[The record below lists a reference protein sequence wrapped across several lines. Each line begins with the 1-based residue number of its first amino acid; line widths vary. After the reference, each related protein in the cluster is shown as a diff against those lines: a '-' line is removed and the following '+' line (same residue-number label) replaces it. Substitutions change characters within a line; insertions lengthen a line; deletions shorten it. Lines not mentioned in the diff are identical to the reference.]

1 MNDLQQIFKYQNMQ
15 VRTLQ
20 IDEIPWFVGKDV
32 AEILGYSKP
41 RNALTMHVDDED
53 KVIGVQNVTP
63 YIVDTRGRKQYPTL
77 INESGLYSLV
87 LSSKLPDAKK
97 FKHWITSEV
106 IPQIRKTGKY
116 EPKPLTREELLAK
129 AVLEA
134 DTMIKEQKAL
144 LEQKAKE
151 LEESNNKLEE
161 QKPKV
166 IFADSVVASDSA
178 ILIRELAHLI
188 KQNGFEIGEKRLYAW
203 MRERGYI
210 CKGSCEPTQRAL
222 ELGLFE
228 IILRTVQRGDKP
240 PLETRTTKVTGKGQV
255 YFINKFCGGRQEED
269 IEDEEEL
276 V

>member
-1 MNDLQQIFKYQNMQ
+1 MNDLQLFKFENKK
-15 VRTLQ
+15 VRSLL
-20 IDEIPWFVGKDV
+20 IDGEPWFIGNDV
-32 AEILGYSKP
+32 TKTLGYSNS
-41 RNALTMHVDDED
+41 RDALTRHVDEED
-53 KVIGVQNVTP
+53 KLTERIVLSGQNRDVN
-63 YIVDTRGRKQYPTL
+63 I

-116 EPKPLTREELLAK
+116 APKPLTREELLAK

-134 DTMIKEQKAL
+134 DTMIKEQKVL
-144 LEQKAKE
+144 LEQKTKE
-151 LEESNNKLEE
+151 LEETNNKLEE

-269 IEDEEEL
+269 IEDEESL

>member
-1 MNDLQQIFKYQNMQ
+1 MNDLQLFKFENKN

-20 IDEIPWFVGKDV
+20 IDGEPWFVGKDA
-32 AEILGYSKP
+32 AEILGYSKS
-41 RNALTMHVDDED
+41 RNALARHVDEED
-53 KVIGVQNVTP
+53 KDVVPIQGGPGGAQEMT
-63 YIVDTRGRKQYPTL
+63 I

-116 EPKPLTREELLAK
+116 APKPLTREELLAK

-144 LEQKAKE
+144 LEQKTKE
-151 LEESNNKLEE
+151 LEESNNRLEE

-269 IEDEEEL
+269 IEDE
-276 V
+276 

>member
-1 MNDLQQIFKYQNMQ
+1 MNDLQLFKFENKD

-20 IDEIPWFVGKDV
+20 IDGEPWFVGKDV
-32 AEILGYSKP
+32 TEILGYSKS
-41 RNALTMHVDDED
+41 RNALARHVTAED
-53 KVIGVQNVTP
+53 KEVVPVQGDLGGTQEMTV
-63 YIVDTRGRKQYPTL
+63 
-77 INESGLYSLV
+77 INESGLYSLI
-87 LSSKLPDAKK
+87 LSSKLPSAKE

-106 IPQIRKTGKY
+106 LPQIRQTGKY
-116 EPKPLTREELLAK
+116 APKPLSREELLAK

-134 DTMIKEQKAL
+134 DTMIKEQKEL
-144 LEQKAKE
+144 IEQKTKE
-151 LEESNNKLEE
+151 LEEKNNKLEE

-166 IFADSVVASDSA
+166 IFAESVVASDSA

-210 CKGSCEPTQRAL
+210 CKNSCEPTQRAL

-228 IILRTVQRGDKP
+228 IVVRTVQRGDKN

-255 YFINKFCGGRQEED
+255 YFINKFCSGRQDED
-269 IEDEEEL
+269 IEDEESL
-276 V
+276 I

>member
-1 MNDLQQIFKYQNMQ
+1 MNDLQQIFKYQNRQ

-20 IDEIPWFVGKDV
+20 IDEVPWFVGKDV

-41 RNALTMHVDDED
+41 ANALARHVDDED
-53 KVIGVQNVTP
+53 KMMGVQNVTP
-63 YIVDTRGRKQYPTL
+63 YIVDTQGRKQYPTL

-116 EPKPLTREELLAK
+116 APKPLTREELLAK

-144 LEQKAKE
+144 LEQKTKE
-151 LEESNNKLEE
+151 LEEKNNKLEE

-255 YFINKFCGGRQEED
+255 YFINKFCSGRQEED
-269 IEDEEEL
+269 IEDE
-276 V
+276 

>member
-1 MNDLQQIFKYQNMQ
+1 MNDLQLFKFENKN

-20 IDEIPWFVGKDV
+20 IDGEPWFVGKDV
-32 AEILGYSKP
+32 ANVLGY
-41 RNALTMHVDDED
+41 RNGNRDVNRHVDED
-53 KVIGVQNVTP
+53 DKTVTKCGTSGGTQEMT
-63 YIVDTRGRKQYPTL
+63 V
-77 INESGLYSLV
+77 INESGLYSLI
-87 LSSKLPDAKK
+87 LSSKLPSAKE

-106 IPQIRKTGKY
+106 LPQIRKTGKY
-116 EPKPLTREELLAK
+116 APKPLSREELLAK

-134 DTMIKEQKAL
+134 DTMIKEQKVL
-144 LEQKAKE
+144 LEQKTKE
-151 LEESNNKLEE
+151 LEEKNNKLEE

-166 IFADSVVASDSA
+166 IFAESVVASDSA

-228 IILRTVQRGDKP
+228 IIVRTVQRGDKS

-255 YFINKFCGGRQEED
+255 YFINKFCGGRQDED
-269 IEDEEEL
+269 IEDEESL
-276 V
+276 M

>member
-1 MNDLQQIFKYQNMQ
+1 MNDLQQIFKYQNKQ

-41 RNALTMHVDDED
+41 RNALTTHVDDED
-53 KVIGVQNVTP
+53 KMIGAQNVTP
-63 YIVDTRGRKQYPTL
+63 CIVDTLGRKQYPTL

-116 EPKPLTREELLAK
+116 APKPLTREELLAK

-144 LEQKAKE
+144 LEQKTKE
-151 LEESNNKLEE
+151 LEESNNRLEE

-166 IFADSVVASDSA
+166 IFAESVVASDSA
-178 ILIRELAHLI
+178 ILVRELAHLI
-188 KQNGFEIGEKRLYAW
+188 KQNGFAIGEKRLYAW

-228 IILRTVQRGDKP
+228 IIVRTVQRGDKS

-255 YFINKFCGGRQEED
+255 YFINKFCSGRQDED
-269 IEDEEEL
+269 IEDEECL
-276 V
+276 I

>member
-1 MNDLQQIFKYQNMQ
+1 MNDLQLFKFENKD

-20 IDEIPWFVGKDV
+20 IDGEPWFVGKDV
-32 AEILGYSKP
+32 TEILGYSKS
-41 RNALTMHVDDED
+41 RNALARHVVAED
-53 KVIGVQNVTP
+53 KEVVPIQGDLGGTQEMT
-63 YIVDTRGRKQYPTL
+63 I
-77 INESGLYSLV
+77 INESGLYSLI
-87 LSSKLPDAKK
+87 LSSKLPGAKE

-106 IPQIRKTGKY
+106 LPQIRKTGKY
-116 EPKPLTREELLAK
+116 APKPLSREELLAK

-134 DTMIKEQKAL
+134 DTMIKEQK
-144 LEQKAKE
+144 E
-151 LEESNNKLEE
+151 LIE

-166 IFADSVVASDSA
+166 IFAESVVASDSA
-178 ILIRELAHLI
+178 ILVRELAHLI
-188 KQNGFEIGEKRLYAW
+188 KQNGFAIGEKRLYAW

-228 IILRTVQRGDKP
+228 IIVRTVQRGDKS

-255 YFINKFCGGRQEED
+255 YFINKFCSGRQDED
-269 IEDEEEL
+269 IEDEESL

>member
-1 MNDLQQIFKYQNMQ
+1 MNDLQLFKFENKN
-15 VRTLQ
+15 VRTLR
-20 IDEIPWFVGKDV
+20 INGEPWFVGSDV
-32 AEILGYSKP
+32 TKILGYQNGS
-41 RNALTMHVDDED
+41 RDINRHVDDED
-53 KVIGVQNVTP
+53 RQNYQNGTFDSP
-63 YIVDTRGRKQYPTL
+63 RGMTI
-77 INESGLYSLV
+77 INESGLYSLI
-87 LSSKLPDAKK
+87 LSSKLPSAKE

-106 IPQIRKTGKY
+106 LPQIRKTGKY
-116 EPKPLTREELLAK
+116 APKPLSREELLAK

-134 DTMIKEQKAL
+134 DTMIKEQKEL
-144 LEQKAKE
+144 IEQKTKE
-151 LEESNNKLEE
+151 LEEKNNKLEE

-166 IFADSVVASDSA
+166 IFAESVVASDSA

-210 CKGSCEPTQRAL
+210 CKNSCEPTQRAL

-228 IILRTVQRGDKP
+228 IVVRTVQRGDKN

-255 YFINKFCGGRQEED
+255 YFINKFCSGRQDED
-269 IEDEEEL
+269 IEDEEGL

>member
-1 MNDLQQIFKYQNMQ
+1 MNDLLQVFKFENKK
-15 VRTLQ
+15 VRTLL
-20 IDEIPWFVGKDV
+20 IDNAPWFVGKDV
-32 AEILGYSKP
+32 ADNLGYQNGS
-41 RNALTMHVDDED
+41 RDINRHVDRED
-53 KVIGVQNVTP
+53 KIKTMIFDGNQNKET
-63 YIVDTRGRKQYPTL
+63 IV

-87 LSSKLPDAKK
+87 LSSKLPNAKK

-116 EPKPLTREELLAK
+116 APKPLTREELLAK

-144 LEQKAKE
+144 LEQKTKE
-151 LEESNNKLEE
+151 LEETNNKLEE

-178 ILIRELAHLI
+178 ILVRELAHLI

-203 MRERGYI
+203 MRERGFI
-210 CKGSCEPTQRAL
+210 CKNSCEPTQKGL

-228 IILRTVQRGDKP
+228 ILLRTVQRGDKP
-240 PLETRTTKVTGKGQV
+240 ALETRTTKVTGKGQV

-269 IEDEEEL
+269 IEDEEIVWTKKEE
-276 V
+276 

>member
-1 MNDLQQIFKYQNMQ
+1 MNDLQQIFKYQDRQ
-15 VRTLQ
+15 VRALR
-20 IDEIPWFVGKDV
+20 IGEVPWFVGKDV

-41 RNALTMHVDDED
+41 ANALARHVDDED
-53 KVIGVQNVTP
+53 KIMGVQNVTP

-77 INESGLYSLV
+77 INESGLYSLI
-87 LSSKLPDAKK
+87 LSSKLPSTKE

-106 IPQIRKTGKY
+106 LPQIRKTGKY
-116 EPKPLTREELLAK
+116 APKPLSREELLAK

-134 DTMIKEQKAL
+134 DTMIKEQKVL
-144 LEQKAKE
+144 LEQKTKE
-151 LEESNNKLEE
+151 LEEKNNKLEE

-166 IFADSVVASDSA
+166 IFAESVVASDSA
-178 ILIRELAHLI
+178 ILVRELAHLI

-203 MRERGYI
+203 MRERGLI

-228 IILRTVQRGDKP
+228 IVVRTVQRGDKS

-255 YFINKFCGGRQEED
+255 YFINKFCSGRQDED
-269 IEDEEEL
+269 IEDEESL

>member
-1 MNDLQQIFKYQNMQ
+1 MNDLQLFKFENKD

-20 IDEIPWFVGKDV
+20 IDGEPWFVGKDV
-32 AEILGYSKP
+32 TEILGYSKS
-41 RNALTMHVDDED
+41 RNALARHVAIED
-53 KVIGVQNVTP
+53 KEVVPIQCDLGGTQEMT
-63 YIVDTRGRKQYPTL
+63 I
-77 INESGLYSLV
+77 INESGLYSLI
-87 LSSKLPDAKK
+87 LSSKLPSAKE

-106 IPQIRKTGKY
+106 LPQIRKTGKY
-116 EPKPLTREELLAK
+116 APKPLSREELLAK

-134 DTMIKEQKAL
+134 DTMIKEQKEL
-144 LEQKAKE
+144 IEQKTKE
-151 LEESNNKLEE
+151 LEETNNKLEE

-166 IFADSVVASDSA
+166 IFAESVVASDSA
-178 ILIRELAHLI
+178 ILVRELAHLI
-188 KQNGFEIGEKRLYAW
+188 KQNGFAIGEKRLYAW

-228 IILRTVQRGDKP
+228 IIVRTVQRGDKS

-255 YFINKFCGGRQEED
+255 YFINKFCSGRQDED
-269 IEDEEEL
+269 IEDEESL

>member
-1 MNDLQQIFKYQNMQ
+1 MNDLQLFKFENKD

-20 IDEIPWFVGKDV
+20 IDGEPWFVGKDV
-32 AEILGYSKP
+32 TEILGYSKS
-41 RNALTMHVDDED
+41 RNALARHVVVED
-53 KVIGVQNVTP
+53 KEVVPIQGDLGGTQEMT
-63 YIVDTRGRKQYPTL
+63 I
-77 INESGLYSLV
+77 INESGLYSLI
-87 LSSKLPDAKK
+87 LSSKLPSAKE

-106 IPQIRKTGKY
+106 LPQIRKTGKY
-116 EPKPLTREELLAK
+116 APKPLSREELLAK

-134 DTMIKEQKAL
+134 DTMIKEQKEL
-144 LEQKAKE
+144 IEQKTKE
-151 LEESNNKLEE
+151 LEEKNNKLEE

-166 IFADSVVASDSA
+166 IFAESVVASDSA
-178 ILIRELAHLI
+178 ILVRELAHLI
-188 KQNGFEIGEKRLYAW
+188 KQNGFAIGEKRLYAW

-228 IILRTVQRGDKP
+228 IIVRTVQRGDKS

-255 YFINKFCGGRQEED
+255 YFINKFCSGRQDED
-269 IEDEEEL
+269 IEDEEDL

>member
-1 MNDLQQIFKYQNMQ
+1 MNDLQVFKFENK
-15 VRTLQ
+15 RLRSLL
-20 IDEIPWFVGKDV
+20 IDGEPWFVGNDV
-32 AEILGYSKP
+32 AKALGYSNP
-41 RNALTMHVDDED
+41 RKAIIDHIDED
-53 KVIGVQNVTP
+53 DKGVTKR
-63 YIVDTRGRKQYPTL
+63 DTLGGTQEMTV
-77 INESGLYSLV
+77 INESGLYSLI
-87 LSSKLPDAKK
+87 LSSKLPSAKE

-106 IPQIRKTGKY
+106 LPQIRKTGKY
-116 EPKPLTREELLAK
+116 APRPLSREELLAK

-134 DTMIKEQKAL
+134 DTMIKEQKVL
-144 LEQKAKE
+144 LEQKTKE
-151 LEESNNKLEE
+151 LEETNNKLEE

-166 IFADSVVASDSA
+166 IFAESVVASDSA

-255 YFINKFCGGRQEED
+255 YFINKFCGGRQDED
-269 IEDEEEL
+269 IEDEECL

>member
-1 MNDLQQIFKYQNMQ
+1 MNDLQLFKFENKK
-15 VRTLQ
+15 VRSLL
-20 IDEIPWFVGKDV
+20 IDGEPWFIGNDV
-32 AEILGYSKP
+32 TKTLGYSNS
-41 RNALTMHVDDED
+41 RDALTRHVDDED
-53 KVIGVQNVTP
+53 KLTERIVLSGQNRDVN
-63 YIVDTRGRKQYPTL
+63 I

-116 EPKPLTREELLAK
+116 APKPLTREELLAK

-134 DTMIKEQKAL
+134 DTMIKEQKVL
-144 LEQKAKE
+144 LEQKTKE

-269 IEDEEEL
+269 IEDEEDL

>member
-1 MNDLQQIFKYQNMQ
+1 MNDLQLFKFENKD

-20 IDEIPWFVGKDV
+20 IDGEPWFVGKDV
-32 AEILGYSKP
+32 TEILGYSKS
-41 RNALTMHVDDED
+41 RNALARHVVAED
-53 KVIGVQNVTP
+53 KEVAPIQGDLGGAQEMT
-63 YIVDTRGRKQYPTL
+63 I
-77 INESGLYSLV
+77 INESGLYSLI
-87 LSSKLPDAKK
+87 LSSKLPSAKE

-106 IPQIRKTGKY
+106 LPQIRKTGKY
-116 EPKPLTREELLAK
+116 APKPLSREELLAK

-134 DTMIKEQKAL
+134 DTMIKEQKEL
-144 LEQKAKE
+144 IEQKTKE
-151 LEESNNKLEE
+151 LEEKNNKLEE

-166 IFADSVVASDSA
+166 IFAESVVASDSA
-178 ILIRELAHLI
+178 ILVRELAHLI
-188 KQNGFEIGEKRLYAW
+188 KQNGFAIGEKRLYAW

-228 IILRTVQRGDKP
+228 IIVRTVQRGDKS

-255 YFINKFCGGRQEED
+255 YFINKFCSGRQDED
-269 IEDEEEL
+269 IEDEESL

>member
-1 MNDLQQIFKYQNMQ
+1 MNDLQLFKFENKD

-20 IDEIPWFVGKDV
+20 IDGEPWFVGKDV
-32 AEILGYSKP
+32 TEILGYSKS
-41 RNALTMHVDDED
+41 RNALARHVTAED
-53 KVIGVQNVTP
+53 KEVVPIQGDLGGTQEMTV
-63 YIVDTRGRKQYPTL
+63 
-77 INESGLYSLV
+77 INESGLYSLI
-87 LSSKLPDAKK
+87 LSSKLPSAKE

-106 IPQIRKTGKY
+106 LPQIRKTGKY
-116 EPKPLTREELLAK
+116 APKPLSREELLAK

-134 DTMIKEQKAL
+134 DTMIKEQKEL
-144 LEQKAKE
+144 IEQKTKE
-151 LEESNNKLEE
+151 IEEKNNKLEE

-166 IFADSVVASDSA
+166 IFAESVVASDSA

-210 CKGSCEPTQRAL
+210 CKNSCEPTQRAL

-228 IILRTVQRGDKP
+228 IVVRTVQRGDKN

-255 YFINKFCGGRQEED
+255 YFINKFCSGRQDED
-269 IEDEEEL
+269 IEDVESL

>member
-1 MNDLQQIFKYQNMQ
+1 MNDLQLFKFENKK
-15 VRTLQ
+15 VRSLC
-20 IDEIPWFVGKDV
+20 IDGEPWFVGKDV
-32 AEILGYSKP
+32 ANILGYQNGS
-41 RNALTMHVDDED
+41 RDINRHVEDED
-53 KVIGVQNVTP
+53 RQNYQNGTFDSP
-63 YIVDTRGRKQYPTL
+63 RGMTI
-77 INESGLYSLV
+77 INESGLYSLI
-87 LSSKLPDAKK
+87 LFSKLPSAKE

-106 IPQIRKTGKY
+106 LPQIRKTGKY
-116 EPKPLTREELLAK
+116 APKPLSREELLAK

-134 DTMIKEQKAL
+134 DTMIKEQKEL
-144 LEQKAKE
+144 IEQKTKE
-151 LEESNNKLEE
+151 LEEKNNKLEE

-166 IFADSVVASDSA
+166 IFAESVVASDSA
-178 ILIRELAHLI
+178 ILVRELAHLI
-188 KQNGFEIGEKRLYAW
+188 KQNGFAIGEKRLYAW

-228 IILRTVQRGDKP
+228 IIVRTVQRGDKS

-269 IEDEEEL
+269 IEDEEDL

>member
-1 MNDLQQIFKYQNMQ
+1 MNDLQLFKFENKD

-20 IDEIPWFVGKDV
+20 IDGEPWFVGKDV
-32 AEILGYSKP
+32 AKILGYSKSE
-41 RNALTMHVDDED
+41 NALARHVYEDD
-53 KVIGVQNVTP
+53 KNTVVIHDGGQN
-63 YIVDTRGRKQYPTL
+63 RKMTI
-77 INESGLYSLV
+77 INESGLYSLI
-87 LSSKLPDAKK
+87 LSSKLPSAKE

-106 IPQIRKTGKY
+106 LPQIRKTGKY
-116 EPKPLTREELLAK
+116 APKPLSREELLAK

-134 DTMIKEQKAL
+134 DTMIKEQKEL
-144 LEQKAKE
+144 IEQKTKE
-151 LEESNNKLEE
+151 LEEKNNKLEE

-166 IFADSVVASDSA
+166 IFAESVVASDSA
-178 ILIRELAHLI
+178 ILVRELAHLI
-188 KQNGFEIGEKRLYAW
+188 KQNGFAIGEMRLYAW

-228 IILRTVQRGDKP
+228 IIVRTVQRGDKS

-255 YFINKFCGGRQEED
+255 YFVNKFCSGRQNED
-269 IEDEEEL
+269 IEDEESL

>member
-1 MNDLQQIFKYQNMQ
+1 MNDLQLFKFENKD

-20 IDEIPWFVGKDV
+20 IDGEPWFVGKDI
-32 AEILGYSKP
+32 AQILDYTNPSKAI
-41 RNALTMHVDDED
+41 RDHIADED
-53 KVIGVQNVTP
+53 KLMGVQNVTP
-63 YIVDTRGRKQYPTL
+63 YIVDRQGRKQYPTL
-77 INESGLYSLV
+77 INESGLYSLI
-87 LSSKLPDAKK
+87 LSSKLPSAKE

-106 IPQIRKTGKY
+106 LPQIRKTGKY
-116 EPKPLTREELLAK
+116 APKPLSREELLAK

-134 DTMIKEQKAL
+134 DMMIKEQKEL
-144 LEQKAKE
+144 IEQKTKE
-151 LEESNNKLEE
+151 LEETNNKLEE

-166 IFADSVVASDSA
+166 IFAESVVASDSA
-178 ILIRELAHLI
+178 ILVRELAHLI
-188 KQNGFEIGEKRLYAW
+188 KQNGFAIGEKRLYAW

-228 IILRTVQRGDKP
+228 IIVRTVQRGDKS

-255 YFINKFCGGRQEED
+255 YFINKFCSGRQDED
-269 IEDEEEL
+269 IEDEESL

>member
-1 MNDLQQIFKYQNMQ
+1 MNDLQLFKFENKN

-20 IDEIPWFVGKDV
+20 IDGEPWFVGKDV
-32 AEILGYSKP
+32 ANVLGYQNGN
-41 RNALTMHVDDED
+41 RDVNRHVDEED
-53 KVIGVQNVTP
+53 KVVTKC
-63 YIVDTRGRKQYPTL
+63 DTPGGAQEMTI
-77 INESGLYSLV
+77 INESGLYSLI
-87 LSSKLPDAKK
+87 LSSKLPSAKE

-106 IPQIRKTGKY
+106 LPQIRKTGKY
-116 EPKPLTREELLAK
+116 APRPLSREELLAK

-134 DTMIKEQKAL
+134 DTMIKEQKVL
-144 LEQKAKE
+144 LEQKTKE
-151 LEESNNKLEE
+151 LEETNNKLEE

-166 IFADSVVASDSA
+166 IFAESVVASDSA

-228 IILRTVQRGDKP
+228 IIVRTVQRGDKS

-255 YFINKFCGGRQEED
+255 YFINKFCGGRQDED
-269 IEDEEEL
+269 IEDEEGL
-276 V
+276 M

>member
-1 MNDLQQIFKYQNMQ
+1 MNDLLQVFKFENKK
-15 VRTLQ
+15 VRTLL
-20 IDEIPWFVGKDV
+20 IDNAPWFVGKDV
-32 AEILGYSKP
+32 ADNLGYQNGS
-41 RNALTMHVDDED
+41 RDINRHVDRED
-53 KVIGVQNVTP
+53 KIKTMIFDGNQNKET
-63 YIVDTRGRKQYPTL
+63 IV

-87 LSSKLPDAKK
+87 LSSKLPNAKK

-116 EPKPLTREELLAK
+116 APKPLTREELLAK

-144 LEQKAKE
+144 LEQKTKE
-151 LEESNNKLEE
+151 LEESNNRLEE

-178 ILIRELAHLI
+178 ILVRELAHLI

-269 IEDEEEL
+269 IEDE
-276 V
+276 

>member
-1 MNDLQQIFKYQNMQ
+1 MNDLQLFKFENKD

-20 IDEIPWFVGKDV
+20 INGEPWFVGKDV
-32 AEILGYSKP
+32 TEILGYSKS
-41 RNALTMHVDDED
+41 RNALARHVVAED
-53 KVIGVQNVTP
+53 KDVVPIQGDLGGTQEMT
-63 YIVDTRGRKQYPTL
+63 I
-77 INESGLYSLV
+77 INESGLYSLI
-87 LSSKLPDAKK
+87 LSSKLPSAKE

-106 IPQIRKTGKY
+106 LPQIRKTGKY
-116 EPKPLTREELLAK
+116 APKPLSREELLAK

-134 DTMIKEQKAL
+134 DTMIKEQKEL
-144 LEQKAKE
+144 IEQKTKE
-151 LEESNNKLEE
+151 LEETNNKLEE

-166 IFADSVVASDSA
+166 IFAESVVASDSA
-178 ILIRELAHLI
+178 ILVRELAHLI
-188 KQNGFEIGEKRLYAW
+188 KQNGFAIGEKRLYAW

-228 IILRTVQRGDKP
+228 IIVRTVQRGDKS

-255 YFINKFCGGRQEED
+255 YFINKFCSGRQDED
-269 IEDEEEL
+269 IEDEESL

>member
-1 MNDLQQIFKYQNMQ
+1 MNDLLLFKFENKE

-20 IDEIPWFVGKDV
+20 IDGEPWFIGKDI
-32 AEILGYSKP
+32 AQILGYSNPSKAI
-41 RNALTMHVDDED
+41 RDHVTDED
-53 KVIGVQNVTP
+53 KLMGVQNVTP
-63 YIVDTRGRKQYPTL
+63 YIVDTQGRKQYPTL
-77 INESGLYSLV
+77 INESGLYSLI
-87 LSSKLPDAKK
+87 LSSKLPSAKE

-106 IPQIRKTGKY
+106 LPQIRKTGKY
-116 EPKPLTREELLAK
+116 APKPLSREELLAK

-134 DTMIKEQKAL
+134 DTMIKEQKEL
-144 LEQKAKE
+144 IEQKTRE
-151 LEESNNKLEE
+151 IEEKNNKLEE

-166 IFADSVVASDSA
+166 IFAESVVASDSA
-178 ILIRELAHLI
+178 ILVRELAHLI
-188 KQNGFEIGEKRLYAW
+188 KQNGFAIGEKRLYAW

-228 IILRTVQRGDKP
+228 IIVRTVQRGDKS

-255 YFINKFCGGRQEED
+255 YFINKFCSGRQNED
-269 IEDEEEL
+269 IEDEESL

>member
-1 MNDLQQIFKYQNMQ
+1 M
-15 VRTLQ
+15 
-20 IDEIPWFVGKDV
+20 
-32 AEILGYSKP
+32 
-41 RNALTMHVDDED
+41 
-53 KVIGVQNVTP
+53 
-63 YIVDTRGRKQYPTL
+63 
-77 INESGLYSLV
+77 V

-116 EPKPLTREELLAK
+116 APKPLTREELLAK

-144 LEQKAKE
+144 LEQKTKE
-151 LEESNNKLEE
+151 LEESNNRLEE

-178 ILIRELAHLI
+178 ILVRELAHLI

-269 IEDEEEL
+269 IEDE
-276 V
+276 

>member
-1 MNDLQQIFKYQNMQ
+1 MNDLQQIFKYQEKEI
-15 VRTLQ
+15 RT
-20 IDEIPWFVGKDV
+20 IVINGTPWFVGKDV
-32 AEILGYSKP
+32 ANVLGYQNGN
-41 RNALTMHVDDED
+41 RDVNRHVDDED
-53 KVIGVQNVTP
+53 KMMGYQNGTP
-63 YIVDTRGRKQYPTL
+63 CIVDTLGRKKYPTL

-106 IPQIRKTGKY
+106 IPQILTTGKY
-116 EPKPLTREELLAK
+116 APKPLTRDELLAK

-144 LEQKAKE
+144 LEQKTKE
-151 LEESNNKLEE
+151 LEESNNRLEE

-178 ILIRELAHLI
+178 ILVRELAHLI

-269 IEDEEEL
+269 IEDEEDL

>member
-1 MNDLQQIFKYQNMQ
+1 MNDLQQIFKYQDRQ
-15 VRTLQ
+15 VRTLR
-20 IDEIPWFVGKDV
+20 IGEVPWFVGKDV

-41 RNALTMHVDDED
+41 ANALTRHVDDED
-53 KVIGVQNVTP
+53 KMMGVQNVTP
-63 YIVDTRGRKQYPTL
+63 YIVDTQGRKQYPTL
-77 INESGLYSLV
+77 INESGLYSLI
-87 LSSKLPDAKK
+87 LSSKLPSAKE

-106 IPQIRKTGKY
+106 LPQIRKTGKY
-116 EPKPLTREELLAK
+116 APKPLSREELLAK

-134 DTMIKEQKAL
+134 DTMIKEQKVL
-144 LEQKAKE
+144 LEQKTKE
-151 LEESNNKLEE
+151 LEETNNKLEE

-228 IILRTVQRGDKP
+228 II
-240 PLETRTTKVTGKGQV
+240 
-255 YFINKFCGGRQEED
+255 C
-269 IEDEEEL
+269 
-276 V
+276 

>member
-1 MNDLQQIFKYQNMQ
+1 MNDLQLFKFKNKD

-20 IDEIPWFVGKDV
+20 IDGEPWFVGKDI
-32 AEILGYSKP
+32 AQILDYTNPSKAI
-41 RNALTMHVDDED
+41 RDHIADED
-53 KVIGVQNVTP
+53 KLMGVQNVTP
-63 YIVDTRGRKQYPTL
+63 YIVDTQGRKQYPTL
-77 INESGLYSLV
+77 INESGLYSLI
-87 LSSKLPDAKK
+87 LSSKLPSAKE

-106 IPQIRKTGKY
+106 LPQIRKTGKY
-116 EPKPLTREELLAK
+116 APKPLSREELLAK

-134 DTMIKEQKAL
+134 DTMIKEQKEL
-144 LEQKAKE
+144 IEQKTKE
-151 LEESNNKLEE
+151 LEEKNNKLEE

-166 IFADSVVASDSA
+166 IFAESVVASDSA
-178 ILIRELAHLI
+178 ILVRELAHLI
-188 KQNGFEIGEKRLYAW
+188 KQNGFAIGEKRLYAW

-228 IILRTVQRGDKP
+228 IIVRTVQRGDKS

-255 YFINKFCGGRQEED
+255 YFINKFCSGRQDED
-269 IEDEEEL
+269 IEDEESL

>member
-1 MNDLQQIFKYQNMQ
+1 MNDLQQIFKYQNRQ

-20 IDEIPWFVGKDV
+20 IDGEPWFVGKDA
-32 AEILGYSKP
+32 AEILGYSKS
-41 RNALTMHVDDED
+41 RNALARHVDDED
-53 KVIGVQNVTP
+53 KKGASVQGELGGAQEMT
-63 YIVDTRGRKQYPTL
+63 I

-116 EPKPLTREELLAK
+116 APKPLTREELLAK

-134 DTMIKEQKAL
+134 DTMIKEQKVL
-144 LEQKAKE
+144 LEQKTKE
-151 LEESNNKLEE
+151 LEETNNKLEE

-269 IEDEEEL
+269 IEDEEDL
-276 V
+276 I